1 MKLGTKKEKQIT
13 MQIKVICFSF
23 FFNIKRFIFFLLDSH
38 LKTPVHTVFIFPLYT
53 SGYTKDTGGLNKMKM
68 AWKEMKKNKLRY
80 TILGSIVFLI
90 SLLTFIISG
99 LANGLSQDNAS
110 LIKNLPDGTFYM
122 EEEADETYSFSSLSD
137 QQQQEIIKKQSETA
151 FFSIQMGNFIDPS
164 DKQRSVAY
172 VSATDSAYFQEVNS
186 GEVILDASLEEE
198 GIAVGDEITNEQWD
212 QSLTVA
218 GFVDHE
224 KYSHSPAAFI
234 NPDDFQAL
242 FHTDTMQIAFIA
254 DSAIQNTDGAP
265 AFKGLQAFSNSEFL
279 NTIPSYSAEQM
290 SLNMIVIF
298 LLVISG
304 MLFAIFFYMIN
315 VQKLGIYGI
324 LKAIGVKT
332 GKLFQMMWAQMFII
346 SAVSL
351 ILSISISQA
360 FQLMAP
366 NGMPF
371 HLTWQATGLL
381 SLVFIII
388 GFIGSTLSGIQIKR
402 VEPIQA
408 IQQGEM

>member
-1 MKLGTKKEKQIT
+1 
-13 MQIKVICFSF
+13 
-23 FFNIKRFIFFLLDSH
+23 
-38 LKTPVHTVFIFPLYT
+38 
-53 SGYTKDTGGLNKMKM
+53 MKM

-122 EEEADETYSFSSLSD
+122 EEEADETYSFSSLSEE
-137 QQQQEIIKKQSETA
+137 QQQEITEEQPETT
-151 FFSIQMGNFIDPS
+151 FLSIQMGNFIDTA

-172 VSATDSAYFQEVNS
+172 VAATDSTHFPEVNT
-186 GEVILDASLEEE
+186 GDVILDASLEEE
-198 GIAVGDEITNEQWD
+198 GIAVGDEITNEQWE
-212 QSLTVA
+212 QTLTVA
-218 GFVDHE
+218 GFVEHE

-234 NPDDFQAL
+234 NPDDFQAF
-242 FHTDTMQIAFIA
+242 FHTDSMQLAFITG
-254 DSAIQNTDGAP
+254 DAP
-265 AFKGLQAFSNSEFL
+265 AFEDLQAFSNSEFL

-324 LKAIGVKT
+324 LKALGVKT
-332 GKLFQMMWAQMFII
+332 GKLFQMMWAQMLII
-346 SAVSL
+346 SVVSL
-351 ILSISISQA
+351 ILSIVISQA
-360 FQLMAP
+360 FQVLAP
-366 NGMPF
+366 SGMPF
-371 HLTWQATGLL
+371 HLTWQATILL

-388 GFIGSTLSGIQIKR
+388 GFIGATLSGIQIKR
-402 VEPIQA
+402 VEPMQA

>member
-1 MKLGTKKEKQIT
+1 
-13 MQIKVICFSF
+13 
-23 FFNIKRFIFFLLDSH
+23 
-38 LKTPVHTVFIFPLYT
+38 
-53 SGYTKDTGGLNKMKM
+53 MKM

-122 EEEADETYSFSSLSD
+122 EEEADETYSFSSLSEE
-137 QQQQEIIKKQSETA
+137 QQQEITEAQPEAA
-151 FFSIQMGNFIDPS
+151 FFSIQMGNFIDTS

-172 VSATDSAYFQEVNS
+172 VAATNSSYYPQVNS

-212 QSLTVA
+212 QPLTVA
-218 GFVDHE
+218 GFVNHE
-224 KYSHSPAAFI
+224 KFSHSAAAFI

-242 FHTDTMQIAFIA
+242 FHTDTMQIAFVA
-254 DSAIQNTDGAP
+254 DSVAQNSNEAT
-265 AFKGLQAFSNSEFL
+265 AFEELQAFSNSEFL
-279 NTIPSYSAEQM
+279 NTIPSYSAEQL

-324 LKAIGVKT
+324 LKAIGIKT

-346 SAVSL
+346 SVISL
-351 ILSISISQA
+351 ILSALISQA
-360 FQLMAP
+360 FQLLAP
-366 NGMPF
+366 GGMPF
-371 HLTWQATGLL
+371 HLTWQATGQL

-388 GFIGSTLSGIQIKR
+388 GFIGATLSGIQIKR

>member
-1 MKLGTKKEKQIT
+1 
-13 MQIKVICFSF
+13 
-23 FFNIKRFIFFLLDSH
+23 
-38 LKTPVHTVFIFPLYT
+38 
-53 SGYTKDTGGLNKMKM
+53 MKM

-122 EEEADETYSFSSLSD
+122 EEEADETYSFSSLSEE
-137 QQQQEIIKKQSETA
+137 QQQEITEAQPEAA
-151 FFSIQMGNFIDPS
+151 FFSIQMRNFIDTS

-172 VSATDSAYFQEVNS
+172 VAATNSSYYPQVNS

-212 QSLTVA
+212 QPLTVA
-218 GFVDHE
+218 EFVNHE
-224 KYSHSPAAFI
+224 KFSHSAAAFI

-242 FHTDTMQIAFIA
+242 FHTDTMQIAFVA
-254 DSAIQNTDGAP
+254 DSVAQNSNEAT
-265 AFKGLQAFSNSEFL
+265 AFEELQAFSNSEFL
-279 NTIPSYSAEQM
+279 NTIPSYSAEQL

-346 SAVSL
+346 SVISL
-351 ILSISISQA
+351 ILSALISQA
-360 FQLMAP
+360 FQLLAP
-366 NGMPF
+366 GGMPF
-371 HLTWQATGLL
+371 HLTWQATGRL

-388 GFIGSTLSGIQIKR
+388 GFIGATLSGIQIKR
-402 VEPIQA
+402 VEPMQA
-408 IQQGEM
+408 IQQGEI

>member
-1 MKLGTKKEKQIT
+1 M
-13 MQIKVICFSF
+13 
-23 FFNIKRFIFFLLDSH
+23 N
-38 LKTPVHTVFIFPLYT
+38 
-53 SGYTKDTGGLNKMKM
+53 M

-80 TILGSIVFLI
+80 TILGSIIFLI

-122 EEEADETYSFSSLSD
+122 EEDADETYNFSSLSEE
-137 QQQQEIIKKQSETA
+137 QQQEITEAQPEAA
-151 FFSIQMGNFIDPS
+151 FFSIQMGNFIDTS

-172 VSATDSAYFQEVNS
+172 VASTDNMDLPEVDA
-186 GEVILDASLEEE
+186 GEVMLDASLEEE
-198 GIAVGDEITNEQWD
+198 GVAVGDEITNEQWE
-212 QSLTVA
+212 QPLTVA

-224 KYSHSPAAFI
+224 KFSHSAAAFI
-234 NPDDFQAL
+234 NPNNFSTF
-242 FHTDTMQIAFIA
+242 FHTDTMQMAFIA
-254 DSAIQNTDGAP
+254 DSDIQGANEAP
-265 AFKGLQAFSNSEFL
+265 AFEELQAFSNSDFL

-290 SLNMIVIF
+290 SLDMIVIF

-332 GKLFQMMWAQMFII
+332 GKLFQMMWAQMLII
-346 SAVSL
+346 SVISL
-351 ILSISISQA
+351 LLSIIISQS
-360 FQLMAP
+360 FQLLAP
-366 NGMPF
+366 SGMPF
-371 HLTWQATGLL
+371 HLTWPVTGLL

-388 GFIGSTLSGIQIKR
+388 GFIGATLSGIQIKR
-402 VEPIQA
+402 VEPMQA

>member
-1 MKLGTKKEKQIT
+1 
-13 MQIKVICFSF
+13 
-23 FFNIKRFIFFLLDSH
+23 
-38 LKTPVHTVFIFPLYT
+38 
-53 SGYTKDTGGLNKMKM
+53 MKM

-80 TILGSIVFLI
+80 TILSSIVFLI

-110 LIKNLPDGTFYM
+110 LIKNLSGGTFYM
-122 EEEADETYSFSSLSD
+122 EEEADETYSFSSLSEE
-137 QQQQEIIKKQSETA
+137 QQQEITEEQPETT
-151 FFSIQMGNFIDPS
+151 FFSIQMGNFIDTA

-172 VSATDSAYFQEVNS
+172 VAATDSTYFPEVNA
-186 GEVILDASLEEE
+186 GDVILDASLEEE
-198 GIAVGDEITNEQWD
+198 GIVVGDEITNEQWE
-212 QSLTVA
+212 QTLTVA
-218 GFVDHE
+218 GFVEHE

-234 NPDDFQAL
+234 NPDDFQTF
-242 FHTDTMQIAFIA
+242 FHTDSMQLAFITG
-254 DSAIQNTDGAP
+254 DAP
-265 AFKGLQAFSNSEFL
+265 AFENLQAFSNSEFL

-324 LKAIGVKT
+324 LKALGVKT
-332 GKLFQMMWAQMFII
+332 GKLFQMMWAQMLII
-346 SAVSL
+346 SVISL
-351 ILSISISQA
+351 ILSIVISQT
-360 FQLMAP
+360 FQVLAP
-366 NGMPF
+366 SGMPF

-388 GFIGSTLSGIQIKR
+388 GFIGATLSGIQIKR
-402 VEPIQA
+402 VEPMQA

>member
-1 MKLGTKKEKQIT
+1 
-13 MQIKVICFSF
+13 
-23 FFNIKRFIFFLLDSH
+23 
-38 LKTPVHTVFIFPLYT
+38 
-53 SGYTKDTGGLNKMKM
+53 MKM
-68 AWKEMKKNKLRY
+68 AWKEIKKNKLRY
-80 TILGSIVFLI
+80 MILGSIVFLI

-122 EEEADETYSFSSLSD
+122 TEEADETYNFSTISST
-137 QQQQEIIKKQSETA
+137 QQQELLTEQPKIT
-151 FFSIQMGNFIDPS
+151 FFSIQMGNFIDKS

-172 VSATDSAYFQEVNS
+172 VAATNDTYFPKVNE
-186 GEVILDASLEEE
+186 GEVVLDASLEEE
-198 GIAVGDEITNEQWD
+198 GIAVGDKLNNEQWN

-218 GFVDHE
+218 GFTEHE
-224 KYSHSPAAFI
+224 KYSHSPAAFL
-234 NPDDFQAL
+234 NQTDFQKL
-242 FHTDTMQIAFIA
+242 FHTDSMQIGFLA
-254 DSAIQNTDGAP
+254 DRTTTLPD
-265 AFKGLQAFSNSEFL
+265 LQGFSNKAFL
-279 NTIPSYSAEQM
+279 NTIPSYNAEQM

-346 SAVSL
+346 AGISL
-351 ILSISISQA
+351 TLSILTSQL
-360 FQLMAP
+360 FQWMAP
-366 NGMPF
+366 SGMPF
-371 HLTWQATGLL
+371 HLTLQATLLL
-381 SLVFIII
+381 SLAFIVI
-388 GFIGSTLSGIQIKR
+388 GFIGATLSGIQVKR
-402 VEPIQA
+402 VEPIHA

>member
-1 MKLGTKKEKQIT
+1 
-13 MQIKVICFSF
+13 
-23 FFNIKRFIFFLLDSH
+23 
-38 LKTPVHTVFIFPLYT
+38 
-53 SGYTKDTGGLNKMKM
+53 MKM

-110 LIKNLPDGTFYM
+110 LIKNLPEGTFYM
-122 EEEADETYSFSSLSD
+122 EEEADETYSFSSLSEE
-137 QQQQEIIKKQSETA
+137 QQQEITEAQPEAA
-151 FFSIQMGNFIDPS
+151 FFSIQMGNFIDTS

-172 VSATDSAYFQEVNS
+172 VAATNSSYYPQVNS

-212 QSLTVA
+212 QPLTVA
-218 GFVDHE
+218 GFVNYE
-224 KYSHSPAAFI
+224 KFSHSAAAFI

-242 FHTDTMQIAFIA
+242 FHTDTMQIAFVA
-254 DSAIQNTDGAP
+254 DSVTQNSNEAT
-265 AFKGLQAFSNSEFL
+265 AFEELQAFSNSEFL
-279 NTIPSYSAEQM
+279 NTIPSYSAEQL

-346 SAVSL
+346 SVISL
-351 ILSISISQA
+351 ILSALISQS
-360 FQLMAP
+360 FQLLAP
-366 NGMPF
+366 GGMPF
-371 HLTWQATGLL
+371 HLTWQATGQL

-388 GFIGSTLSGIQIKR
+388 GFIGATLSGIQIKR
-402 VEPIQA
+402 VEPMQA

>member
-1 MKLGTKKEKQIT
+1 
-13 MQIKVICFSF
+13 
-23 FFNIKRFIFFLLDSH
+23 
-38 LKTPVHTVFIFPLYT
+38 
-53 SGYTKDTGGLNKMKM
+53 MKM

-122 EEEADETYSFSSLSD
+122 EEEADETYSFSGLSEE
-137 QQQQEIIKKQSETA
+137 QQREITEVQSDAA
-151 FFSIQMGNFIDPS
+151 FFSIQMGNFIDTS

-172 VSATDSAYFQEVNS
+172 VAATNSSYYPQVNS
-186 GEVILDASLEEE
+186 GEVILDASLENE
-198 GIAVGDEITNEQWD
+198 GIAVGDEITNEQWN

-218 GFVDHE
+218 DFVSHE
-224 KYSHSPAAFI
+224 KFSHSAAAFI
-234 NPDDFQAL
+234 NPDDFPAL
-242 FHTDTMQIAFIA
+242 FHTDAMQVAFIA
-254 DSAIQNTDGAP
+254 DSAAQNTNEAP
-265 AFKGLQAFSNSEFL
+265 VFEELQAFSNSEFL

-351 ILSISISQA
+351 ILSVIISHA
-360 FQLMAP
+360 FQLLAP
-366 NGMPF
+366 GGMPF

-388 GFIGSTLSGIQIKR
+388 GFIGATLSGIQIKR
-402 VEPIQA
+402 VEPMQA

>member
-1 MKLGTKKEKQIT
+1 M
-13 MQIKVICFSF
+13 
-23 FFNIKRFIFFLLDSH
+23 N
-38 LKTPVHTVFIFPLYT
+38 
-53 SGYTKDTGGLNKMKM
+53 M
-68 AWKEMKKNKLRY
+68 AWKEIKKNKLRY

-110 LIKNLPDGTFYM
+110 LIKNLPNGIFYM
-122 EEEADETYSFSSLSD
+122 EEEADETYSFSSLSK
-137 QQQQEIIKKQSETA
+137 QQQQEITEEESEAA
-151 FFSIQMGNFIDPS
+151 FFSIQMGNFIDTS
-164 DKQRSVAY
+164 DKQRSIAY
-172 VSATDSAYFQEVNS
+172 VAADSAYFPEVNP
-186 GEVILDASLEEE
+186 GEVILDASLEDE
-198 GIAVGDEITNEQWD
+198 GIAVGDEITNEQWN

-218 GFVDHE
+218 GFAEHE

-234 NPDDFQAL
+234 NPDDFQTL
-242 FHTDTMQIAFIA
+242 FHTDSMQIAFIA
-254 DSAIQNTDGAP
+254 DSAIQNADDAP
-265 AFKGLQAFSNSEFL
+265 IFEGLQAFSNNEFL
-279 NTIPSYSAEQM
+279 NTIPSYNAEQM

-324 LKAIGVKT
+324 LKAIGMKT
-332 GKLFQMMWAQMFII
+332 GALFQMMWAQMFLI
-346 SAVSL
+346 SAFSL
-351 ILSISISQA
+351 ILSILISQV
-360 FQLMAP
+360 FQSLAP
-366 NGMPF
+366 SGMPF

-388 GFIGSTLSGIQIKR
+388 GFIGATLSGIQIKR
-402 VEPIQA
+402 VEPMQA